1 MLAAHGTK
9 LIAHTCLSAVAA
21 LALQRKVLTYQMVL
35 TVEEHLLVTMF
46 PQFFRQLPGHADEVV
61 GIPLNLLVR
70 VVAPANVCA
79 RPISGLPA
87 IELTLGKDMLLPDA
101 MEFRLRI
108 AIEQCGLPV
117 IPYTPASFSVA
128 CELHRVLPCR
138 VRTSPL
144 TEGCAASS
152 GPQLFI
158 YPSAASLPHQ

>member
-1 MLAAHGTK
+1 MKFNSSAAWGASITLEFQDSSH
-9 LIAHTCLSAVAA
+9 IAYSQL
-21 LALQRKVLTYQMVL
+21 
-35 TVEEHLLVTMF
+35 
-46 PQFFRQLPGHADEVV
+46 PQLPGHADEVV
-61 GIPLNLLVR
+61 GIPLNLLV
-70 VVAPANVCA
+70 VALANVCA

-152 GPQLFI
+152 GPQLFL
-158 YPSAASLPHQ
+158 YS